1 MAMSQYHMDSEML
14 SELGYEPERMTIRQR
29 HEVLHGKVGGIP
41 LTDMVI
47 ASEGRTEVNS
57 KQISASNVSFM
68 HTYEKVDSEPHE
80 SVAKRHLVDVKTV
93 QRHLF

>member
-1 MAMSQYHMDSEML
+1 MDSERL

-57 KQISASNVSFM
+57 KQIFASNGSFM
-68 HTYEKVDSEPHE
+68 HTYEKVTVEPHE
-80 SVAKRHLVDVKTV
+80 SVAKQHLVIGETV
-93 QRHLF
+93 QRPLF